1 VPKNH
6 FLRILLTI
14 GICVSS
20 LTVISP
26 AIAKDEMG
34 VTSSEILL
42 GATFPLTGSF
52 SPHYQDFYKGAQAY
66 FSYLNK
72 NGGIYG
78 RKIRLVLRDDGGT
91 PMRAVS
97 AGQGLLAQDKVFAL
111 FNSAPFTAG
120 HSAMVRS
127 LGSNMLQVPNLA
139 VTSDYSG
146 FSDSSKYPTTFQ
158 AAPNALQEFKVLTHF
173 IEQSFNSTPVIAQ
186 FPADDIAVDFQQATR
201 NSVIKFGSGGAPA
214 SGCSGMPYQTDKF
227 AILNL
232 YRIHC
237 GGEKAKLT
245 AGDVQPLFIRGKSVS
260 SSLSTYLVASSNS
273 KNLYANFNM
282 PLFTDEEDPFIYFF
296 TRVLKEE
303 IPSLDFSK
311 QYMDSTKSV
320 FNHVSQQLYEGANAA
335 YVVSQAIAAIGSQP
349 TRASLIK
356 FLRSNSKSLSS
367 ASFSPIDYSTGSNI
381 GDTVQYIAKYD
392 GARWVK
398 VSDFYLVNPTGNS
411 VRVVTPLRN
420 PLLANGIPV
429 TKVAEQAS
437 RKIVC
442 IKGKVTREVSGVNPK
457 CPKGFKQR

>member
-1 VPKNH
+1 M
-6 FLRILLTI
+6 LLAA

-20 LTVISP
+20 LTVTSP
-26 AIAKDEMG
+26 AIAKDEVG

-78 RKIRLVLRDDGGT
+78 RKIRLVLKDDGQV
-91 PMRAVS
+91 PSRAVS
-97 AGQGLLAQDKVFAL
+97 AGQGLILQDKVFAL

-120 HSAMVRS
+120 HAAMVQN
-127 LGSNMLQVPNLA
+127 LGINRLQVPNLA
-139 VTSDYSG
+139 VTSDFSG

-186 FPADDIAVDFQQATR
+186 FPADDIGVDFQQATR

-214 SGCSGMPYQTDKF
+214 TGCSGMPYQTDKF

-237 GGEKAKLT
+237 GGEKSKLT
-245 AGDVQPLFIRGKSVS
+245 AGDAQPLFIRGKSVS
-260 SSLSTYLVASSNS
+260 SSASTYLVASSNS
-273 KNLYANFNM
+273 K
-282 PLFTDEEDPFIYFF
+282 
-296 TRVLKEE
+296 
-303 IPSLDFSK
+303 
-311 QYMDSTKSV
+311 YMDSTKSV

-335 YVVSQAIAAIGSQP
+335 YVVSQAIASIGSQP
-349 TRASLIK
+349 TRAALVK
-356 FLRSNSKSLSS
+356 FLRSSSKDLSS
-367 ASFSPIDYSTGSNI
+367 ASFSPINYSTGSNI

-392 GARWVK
+392 GVRWVK

-411 VRVVTPLRN
+411 VRAVTPLRK

-429 TKVAEQAS
+429 TKVAEQVS
-437 RKIVC
+437 RRIVC
-442 IKGKVTREVSGVNPK
+442 VKGKVTREVSGLNPK
-457 CPKGFKQR
+457 CPKGFKQK

>member
-6 FLRILLTI
+6 FLRILLTA

-26 AIAKDEMG
+26 AIAKNEIG

-42 GATFPLTGSF
+42 GATFPQTGSF

-78 RKIRLVLRDDGGT
+78 RKIRLVFRDDGGVSS
-91 PMRAVS
+91 RAVT
-97 AGQGLLAQDKVFAL
+97 AGQGLILQDKVFAL

-120 HSAMVRS
+120 HAVMVRS
-127 LGSNMLQVPNLA
+127 LGINRLQVPNLA
-139 VTSDYSG
+139 ATSDYSG

-173 IEQSFNSTPVIAQ
+173 IEQSFNSTQVIAQ
-186 FPADDIAVDFQQATR
+186 FPDDDIGVDFQQVIK
-201 NSVIKFGSGGAPA
+201 NSVIKFGSRGAPA
-214 SGCSGMPYQTDKF
+214 TGCSGMPYQTDKF

-245 AGDVQPLFIRGKSVS
+245 AGDAQPLFIRGKSVS
-260 SSLSTYLVASSNS
+260 SSISTYLVATSNS
-273 KNLYANFNM
+273 NNMYANFNM
-282 PLFTDEEDPFIYFF
+282 PLFTDEEDPFISFF

-320 FNHVSQQLYEGANAA
+320 LYDCFM
-335 YVVSQAIAAIGSQP
+335 Q
-349 TRASLIK
+349 
-356 FLRSNSKSLSS
+356 
-367 ASFSPIDYSTGSNI
+367 
-381 GDTVQYIAKYD
+381 
-392 GARWVK
+392 W
-398 VSDFYLVNPTGNS
+398 
-411 VRVVTPLRN
+411 RN
-420 PLLANGIPV
+420 
-429 TKVAEQAS
+429 
-437 RKIVC
+437 R
-442 IKGKVTREVSGVNPK
+442 
-457 CPKGFKQR
+457 